1 MLRCPCAYKNKVIID
16 RNKSRV
22 KFSVTDHKLP
32 VRKKKE
38 RERIFWDMSPNLKTE
53 RKANEDVIYSKARSL
68 RDLVHTSHQ
77 IQDH

>member
-32 VRKKKE
+32 VRKKKRE
-38 RERIFWDMSPNLKTE
+38 RENILGYVP
-53 RKANEDVIYSKARSL
+53 
-68 RDLVHTSHQ
+68 
-77 IQDH
+77 

>member
-32 VRKKKE
+32 VRKKRE
-38 RERIFWDMSPNLKTE
+38 RE
-53 RKANEDVIYSKARSL
+53 YSGICPL
-68 RDLVHTSHQ
+68 T
-77 IQDH
+77 